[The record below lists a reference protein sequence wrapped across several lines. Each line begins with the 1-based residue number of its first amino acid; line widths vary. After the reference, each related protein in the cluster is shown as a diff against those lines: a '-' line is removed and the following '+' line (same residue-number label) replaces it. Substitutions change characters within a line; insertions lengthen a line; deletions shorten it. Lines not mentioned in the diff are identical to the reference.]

1 VRHCKEASL
10 ISATILDE
18 LVNIISEGMT
28 TQEIDNYCLN
38 RIVEMGGVPAP
49 LFYRGFPK
57 PTCTSLNRVICHGIP
72 SSNRKLLD
80 GDILNVDITT
90 IINGWHGDTSRMYKV
105 GNVSVKAL
113 NLCHAT
119 HHCLIESIK
128 EIKIGESISRIG
140 KRIDQI
146 ASENNFSVV
155 RDFCGHGVGINF
167 HENPSIVHYYDQE
180 YDNIKFID
188 GMIFTV
194 EPMINAGKYHSKIL
208 ADGWTAVTKD
218 KTLSAQ
224 YEHTVYING
233 DNIEILTESPNGVFY
248 S

>member
-1 VRHCKEASL
+1 MRHCKEASL

-113 NLCHAT
+113 NLCQAA

>member
-1 VRHCKEASL
+1 MRHCKEASL

-28 TQEIDNYCLN
+28 TQEIDNYCLK

-113 NLCHAT
+113 NLCQAT
-119 HHCLIESIK
+119 HRCLIESIK

>member
-113 NLCHAT
+113 NLCQAA